1 MAASDSIHEETGE
14 TSATTGARRSD
25 GTDRSRQ
32 EKPHRKDKA
41 RGGEEPARLTI
52 WVRGEV
58 QGVGFRWFT
67 RAAAL
72 RIGGLVGFALNLDDG
87 RVQIVGEGAR
97 AHCELLEWL
106 RGGDTPGHVEG
117 VTEIWDEPRGG
128 YRGFAIR

>member
-14 TSATTGARRSD
+14 TSATPASGEAAAPAAPPETAPEGEGRR
-25 GTDRSRQ
+25 
-32 EKPHRKDKA
+32 
-41 RGGEEPARLTI
+41 GEEPARLTI

-97 AHCELLEWL
+97 AHCEQLLEWL

>member
-1 MAASDSIHEETGE
+1 M
-14 TSATTGARRSD
+14 
-25 GTDRSRQ
+25 
-32 EKPHRKDKA
+32 
-41 RGGEEPARLTI
+41 TI

-97 AHCELLEWL
+97 AHCEELLDWL

>member
-1 MAASDSIHEETGE
+1 M
-14 TSATTGARRSD
+14 
-25 GTDRSRQ
+25 
-32 EKPHRKDKA
+32 
-41 RGGEEPARLTI
+41 TI

-87 RVQIVGEGAR
+87 RVQIVGEGTR
-97 AHCELLEWL
+97 AHCEQMLEWL